1 MIVLAGLLPN
11 ALEAVAAMGILLQ
24 ATSLIYIFPSA
35 LSLAVSTRVGNELGA
50 NQPGKAKTSSLIALS
65 CAVLNGFVAMLF
77 IMTMRNGWGGV
88 FTIDSRVLAATA
100 AVMPGGSAV

>member
-11 ALEAVAAMGILLQ
+11 AAEVVATMGILLQ
-24 ATSLIYIFPSA
+24 ATSLLYIFPSA

-65 CAVLNGFVAMLF
+65 CAASNGFVAMLF
-77 IMTMRNGWGGV
+77 MMTVRNGWGGV
-88 FTIDSRVLAATA
+88 YTVDGGDCGGDAGGR
-100 AVMPGGSAV
+100 AV